1 MEKDKKIIIFKLFAI
16 GLLGIVPS
24 CMVIPFS
31 AIHLK
36 QLGLSES
43 LIGLFVSLP
52 WIGMLIT
59 SPFVGKI
66 NKVWGVRN
74 SFVISGLMNVFYC
87 LTLILTDNFTIW
99 CVANFIFGFVWA
111 NRWITTETLI
121 NDYAPESSK
130 GKILGMYGTL
140 ICAFVSTGPLVL
152 MLAGV
157 DTKLP
162 LYIAFM
168 FYVVSVPLTFS
179 LTGAKL
185 SEGEKMDKSGFIK
198 FIFTNSLVFITAFF
212 AGIFENGTSAIA
224 ILYGISL
231 GIKANTSVLIPAIIG
246 FGTFSTQYA
255 VGLLTDKHR
264 DKNLYFI
271 FFAILFIACCSL
283 LLAQFEKNII
293 YITAYFLG
301 AVGGGIYMVSLI
313 HLGYKYKGHELALAN
328 SFLVIGY
335 TIGGILGPILS
346 GISASSLPIYG
357 FPILL
362 ITLSSLA
369 SYISLK
375 LFRK

>member
-1 MEKDKKIIIFKLFAI
+1 VEKDKKIIIFKLFAI

-24 CMVIPFS
+24 CMVIPFA

-36 QLGLSES
+36 QLGMSES

-52 WIGMLIT
+52 WIGMLLT
-59 SPFVGKI
+59 SPFVSKI
-66 NKVWGVRN
+66 NKVWGIRN
-74 SFVISGLMNVFYC
+74 AFVITGFINVFYC
-87 LTLILTDNFTIW
+87 LTLILTDNFLVW
-99 CVANFIFGFVWA
+99 CIANFIFGFVWA
-111 NRWITTETLI
+111 NRWITSETLI
-121 NDYAPESSK
+121 NEYSPENEK
-130 GKILGMYGTL
+130 GKILGIYGTL
-140 ICAFVSTGPLVL
+140 FCAFIAIGPLAL

-162 LYIAFM
+162 LYIAII
-168 FYVVSVPLTFS
+168 FYVISIPLTFS

-185 SEGEKMDKSGFIK
+185 SESEKMDKAGFIK
-198 FIFTNSLVFITAFF
+198 FIFANSLVFITAFF
-212 AGIFENGTSAIA
+212 GGIFENGTSAIA
-224 ILYGISL
+224 TLYGISL

-246 FGTFSTQYA
+246 FGTFSVQYIT
-255 VGLLTDKHR
+255 GLLTDKYR

-271 FFAILFIACCSL
+271 FSIILLLACCLL

-335 TIGGILGPILS
+335 TVGGILGPILS
-346 GISASSLPIYG
+346 GISASSLPVYG
-357 FPILL
+357 FPLLL
-362 ITLSSLA
+362 IALSAA
-369 SYISLK
+369 SSVISLK